1 MPTGTDLTVHALASQ
16 LVQPGLTP
24 DVIVIGRDE
33 QEIRCLDHWF
43 PHAPPAG
50 GCDQW
55 VDGYSA
61 KEQAKAWM
69 RSGSPAFPAEILEAL
84 RYVGVENLESVT
96 AYPEHE
102 TPLDK
107 FGRGGK
113 GNRNHDVLAVGRR
126 ASGETVVIGI
136 EAKACERFDGIVAT
150 RARVPAPSKKS
161 LRANVL
167 SRALFGRDVCD
178 VDTGA
183 VVGADLAAHGYQ
195 LWTAAVGTLI
205 EAAKH
210 DAALAV
216 LLVHQ
221 FEPDPVRGP
230 DARDRRRWG
239 AALKS
244 NERALSTFVA
254 ALTATGEATSHPT
267 EFVRGGIVLRVA
279 KARAPLAPPIG
290 TADC

>member
-1 MPTGTDLTVHALASQ
+1 MQPDLTFE
-16 LVQPGLTP
+16 
-24 DVIVIGRDE
+24 VIVIGHGE
-33 QEIRCLDHWF
+33 QPIRCLDDWF
-43 PHAPPAG
+43 THAPPAG
-50 GCDQW
+50 GLNQW

-61 KEQAKAWM
+61 KEQAKAWL
-69 RSGSPAFPAEILEAL
+69 RSGSPAVPAELLEAL
-84 RYVGVENLESVT
+84 RNVGVEDLESVT

-102 TPLDK
+102 TPLDQ

-113 GNRNHDVLAVGRR
+113 GNRNHDVLAIGKRT
-126 ASGETVVIGI
+126 SGETVVIGI

-150 RARVPAPSKKS
+150 RASVPAPSKQPH
-161 LRANVL
+161 RANLL
-167 SRALFGRDVCD
+167 SRALFGCDVCD

-183 VVGADLAAHGYQ
+183 VVDADLAAHGYQ

-205 EAAKH
+205 EASKH
-210 DAALAV
+210 EATLAV

-221 FEPDPVRGP
+221 FEPDPLRGP

-254 ALTATGEATSHPT
+254 VLAATGEAISHPT

-279 KARAPLAPPIG
+279 KARAPLAPPFG